1 MSEDSRRTPSPQAAK
16 RRASKAVVVAPAA
29 PQGLPALFERAAS
42 AANFDVDALTKLMAI
57 KREIEADAER
67 RAFDQD
73 FAALQAELSPV
84 EANAFDPQKHRA
96 YADINALLD
105 VVAPAA
111 AAKGFGLSYDTAPGG
126 IDGTVKVTVKLM
138 RNGIERTASVDMPLD
153 GHGMRGG
160 VNMSAPQAYAS
171 TLTHGRKA
179 ALTLMFNLN
188 VAGGGAAPQKAAEP
202 PPSLFSERQPETP
215 PWDAPPRSD
224 DDLLTVLKRAAAK
237 SRQPA
242 TDKQIPWLADLMR
255 KRGERPEAVL
265 EDDGSLSS
273 KAAGQAID
281 ARRGGR

>member
-1 MSEDSRRTPSPQAAK
+1 M
-16 RRASKAVVVAPAA
+16 VAPAA

-126 IDGTVKVTVKLM
+126 IDGTV
-138 RNGIERTASVDMPLD
+138 RS
-153 GHGMRGG
+153 
-160 VNMSAPQAYAS
+160 
-171 TLTHGRKA
+171 
-179 ALTLMFNLN
+179 
-188 VAGGGAAPQKAAEP
+188 
-202 PPSLFSERQPETP
+202 PSS
-215 PWDAPPRSD
+215 
-224 DDLLTVLKRAAAK
+224 
-237 SRQPA
+237 
-242 TDKQIPWLADLMR
+242 
-255 KRGERPEAVL
+255 
-265 EDDGSLSS
+265 
-273 KAAGQAID
+273 
-281 ARRGGR
+281 